1 MKFTAALN
9 SWLSQH
15 SSVSQ
20 RQLAMQAGVP
30 GPDLSK
36 FRNGKRPVTFDALS
50 KLLPAIEAL
59 SSRTHARTLLIA
71 YLHDETPPAYEPD
84 VSIQPI
90 GEAGRIDLDPIASA
104 AARWQSKGRTDAEF
118 ARMWL
123 TLDGYMHDPEAS
135 SRSSSTDP
143 AEIALLAEPAPIYG
157 GTGGSDLGGCPPDGP
172 QLHGRHTQRV
182 AAAPQKP
189 IID

>member
-9 SWLSQH
+9 SWFGQH
-15 SSVSQ
+15 PGISQ
-20 RQLAMQAGVP
+20 RQLAMQASVP

-36 FRNGKRPVTFDALS
+36 FRSGKRPVTFDALS

-59 SSRTHARTLLIA
+59 SSRTHARSLLIA

-90 GEAGRIDLDPIASA
+90 AEAGRIDLDPIASA
-104 AARWQSKGRTDAEF
+104 AARWQSKARTDAEF

-135 SRSSSTDP
+135 TRPSATEP
-143 AEIALLAEPAPIYG
+143 AEIALLAEPSTPYAASG
-157 GTGGSDLGGCPPDGP
+157 GGDLGGSPQNGP
-172 QLHGRHTQRV
+172 RIQGHASFDI
-182 AAAPQKP
+182 AAAPQKH